1 MSQTEQSLK
10 HIGIICDG
18 NRRWAKERNLPVFG
32 GHQCAADHV
41 FEPLLE
47 KAAELHI
54 QYLTFWVFS
63 TENWNRDAV
72 EVNYLLKLFQ
82 QVFDS
87 QITRLHKKNIKL
99 KIIGDTSRFSPDM
112 QERIQKGVELTQN
125 NTAITAIFA
134 LNYGGRDELLRAVK
148 KCVSAQEKNEE
159 ITEETITQYLDTS
172 GIPDPD
178 FIIRTGGEH
187 RLSGFLP
194 WQSVYAE
201 LAFPD
206 FYFPD
211 FTPGKLEKLIN
222 EYYARSRRFGK

>member
-1 MSQTEQSLK
+1 MSESEQSLK
-10 HIGIICDG
+10 HIAIICDG
-18 NRRWAKERNLPVFG
+18 NRRWAEARHLPVFG
-32 GHQCAADHV
+32 GHQYAADHV

-47 KAAELHI
+47 KAAELRI
-54 QYLTFWVFS
+54 EYLTFWVFS
-63 TENWNRDAV
+63 TENWNRDAQ
-72 EVNYLLKLFQ
+72 EVSYLLKLFQ

-87 QITRLHKKNIKL
+87 QIGRFHKKNIKL
-99 KIIGDTSRFSPDM
+99 KIIGDISRFSPDM

-125 NTAITAIFA
+125 NTAITAVFA
-134 LNYGGRDELLRAVK
+134 LNYGGRDELLRAAK
-148 KCVSAQEKNEE
+148 KCILAQEKGAD
-159 ITEETITQYLDTS
+159 ITQETIAQHLDTS

-211 FTPGKLEKLIN
+211 FTPDKLEQLIN
-222 EYYARSRRFGK
+222 EYHARSGRFGK